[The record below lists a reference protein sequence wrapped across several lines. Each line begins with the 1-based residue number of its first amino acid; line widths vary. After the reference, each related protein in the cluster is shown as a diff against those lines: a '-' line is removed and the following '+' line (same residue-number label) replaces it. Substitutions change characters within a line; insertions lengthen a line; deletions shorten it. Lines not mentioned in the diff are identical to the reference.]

1 MLKKLAAFFFALVLC
16 VGCTVLAGPTPTPQP
31 TSTPQPTPTPQP
43 TSTPVLAPP
52 DSAVDYAVY
61 KALIETMYTDPKV
74 KMVVIRDHT
83 FSSLNPAVGD
93 EKAFEGIQQAM
104 PEVDQAMRDSY
115 LARNAQ
121 SALLEDRFNLKLPVT
136 LLSQADFDSFFGT
149 NGKGWDSYYF
159 QYPNSQGV
167 LGLSRV
173 GFNAQGDKALVCAST
188 QVYTMAGAGYAVV
201 LSLENGLWKVVN
213 QVTLWTS

>member
-1 MLKKLAAFFFALVLC
+1 MLKKLAVLFLALLLC
-16 VGCTVLAGPTPTPQP
+16 ASCTGLAQPTPTPPPSPTPQP
-31 TSTPQPTPTPQP
+31 TATPAPQ
-43 TSTPVLAPP
+43 

-61 KALIETMYTDPKV
+61 KALVETMYTDPKV
-74 KMVVIRDHT
+74 QRVVIRDYT
-83 FSSLNPAVGD
+83 ISSLNPAVSD
-93 EKAFEGIQQAM
+93 DKMFEALQKDL

-121 SALLEDRFNLKLPVT
+121 SSLLNDRFNLKVPVT
-136 LLSQADFDSFFGT
+136 LLSQADFDGFFAKG
-149 NGKGWDSYYF
+149 GKGWDNFYF

-167 LGLSRV
+167 LALSRV
-173 GFNAQGDKALVCAST
+173 GFNASGDKALVCAST
-188 QVYTMAGAGYAVV
+188 QVYALAGAAYAVV